1 MSAWSRWVAIS
12 AAVETATL
20 AVCEYCRRW
29 RVYRWASRRQ
39 KWMSSDR
46 GLCSSASAATTT
58 SITVKATSG
67 GSPSFLEAGSRSQAI
82 PFSAASSLG

>member
-1 MSAWSRWVAIS
+1 
-12 AAVETATL
+12 
-20 AVCEYCRRW
+20 
-29 RVYRWASRRQ
+29 
-39 KWMSSDR
+39 MSSGR

>member
-1 MSAWSRWVAIS
+1 
-12 AAVETATL
+12 
-20 AVCEYCRRW
+20 
-29 RVYRWASRRQ
+29 
-39 KWMSSDR
+39 MSSGR
-46 GLCSSASAATTT
+46 GWFRGTSAATTT

>member
-12 AAVETATL
+12 AAVEAATL

-39 KWMSSDR
+39 KWMSSGR
-46 GLCSSASAATTT
+46 GWFRGTSAATTT